1 MSTKRKGAPK
11 KASSSSSSKKFSLT
25 DEQKEDLRKA
35 FDMFDTDQSGQI
47 NAQELRDA
55 MQALGF
61 EVEQKEVENMI
72 ESVDKDHNGAIEFE
86 EFVEMMTAKMTEKDS
101 KEELQ
106 KAFRLFD
113 AEGSGRITLEA
124 LRHVALE
131 LGEDLKDEELRE
143 MIEEADRDKK
153 GYVTE
158 KDFLNLM
165 KKATQYFV

>member
-1 MSTKRKGAPK
+1 
-11 KASSSSSSKKFSLT
+11 
-25 DEQKEDLRKA
+25 
-35 FDMFDTDQSGQI
+35 
-47 NAQELRDA
+47 
-55 MQALGF
+55 
-61 EVEQKEVENMI
+61 
-72 ESVDKDHNGAIEFE
+72 
-86 EFVEMMTAKMTEKDS
+86 MMTAKMTEKDS